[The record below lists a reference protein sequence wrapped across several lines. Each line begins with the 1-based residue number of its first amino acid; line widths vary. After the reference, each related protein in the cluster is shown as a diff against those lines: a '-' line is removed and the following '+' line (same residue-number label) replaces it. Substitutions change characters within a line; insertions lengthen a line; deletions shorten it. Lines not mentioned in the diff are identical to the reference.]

1 MNQADILAEKVLDDI
16 LEETV
21 LEMQRWVLLCELALE
36 NHNAQCLI
44 WFFFFFIYRLEVE
57 DEAETQADT
66 LRNSSTLENILQRLQ
81 SFEVMRELYVKTK
94 SRTNILKP
102 LEKCSFFLTM
112 VTHTDADKHSNTQW
126 QNKLLMNKC
135 CFQKIEEEIRQ
146 HWVHVKYADV
156 EKSSSGEPIVGTYA
170 SVYVV
175 R

>member
-1 MNQADILAEKVLDDI
+1 
-16 LEETV
+16 
-21 LEMQRWVLLCELALE
+21 
-36 NHNAQCLI
+36 
-44 WFFFFFIYRLEVE
+44 
-57 DEAETQADT
+57 
-66 LRNSSTLENILQRLQ
+66 
-81 SFEVMRELYVKTK
+81 
-94 SRTNILKP
+94 
-102 LEKCSFFLTM
+102 M

-135 CFQKIEEEIRQ
+135 RFQKIEEEIRQ